1 MNLATVIPTAFVMI
15 AGPQILSAIFLA
27 TSEDWRRT
35 SAAYVFGAF
44 LSITLFVTLAYFLG
58 NGARDDDPS
67 DAIYWIVL
75 ALLLVAM
82 LRTYLKR
89 GESEPPKWMSRLL
102 TARPRFAFGLGFLLL
117 GVFPTDIIT
126 SVAVGSYLGNEDE
139 PLWYA
144 LIFIGCTLFLLA
156 LPALL
161 LLVFRERGEAFLP
174 KARAWMTTNSWIVNE
189 LVLLLFVV
197 IVGSNLA

>member
-1 MNLATVIPTAFVMI
+1 MI

-27 TSEDWRRT
+27 TSEDWRRN
-35 SAAYVFGAF
+35 SVAYVFGAF
-44 LSITLFVTLAYFLG
+44 LSISLFVTLAYFLG
-58 NGARDDDPS
+58 NGARGDGPS

-82 LRTYLKR
+82 VRTYLKR
-89 GESEPPKWMSRLL
+89 GESEPPKWMGRLL
-102 TARPRFAFGLGFLLL
+102 TARPRLAFALGFLLL

-144 LIFIGCTLFLLA
+144 VIFIGFTLLLLA
-156 LPALL
+156 LPALGL
-161 LLVFRERGEAFLP
+161 LAFRERGEAFLP
-174 KARAWMTTNSWIVNE
+174 KAREWMTTNSWMVNE

-197 IVGSNLA
+197 IVGSNVV

>member
-1 MNLATVIPTAFVMI
+1 MI

-27 TSEDWRRT
+27 TSEDWRRN

-44 LSITLFVTLAYFLG
+44 LSISLFVTLAYFLG
-58 NGARDDDPS
+58 SGARGDGPS
-67 DAIYWIVL
+67 DALYWIVL

-82 LRTYLKR
+82 VRTYLKR
-89 GESEPPKWMSRLL
+89 GESEPPKWMGRLL
-102 TARPRFAFGLGFLLL
+102 TARPRLAFALGFLLL

-126 SVAVGSYLGNEDE
+126 SVAVGSYLGNEDA

-144 LIFIGCTLFLLA
+144 VIFIGFTLLLLA
-156 LPALL
+156 LPALG

-174 KARAWMTTNSWIVNE
+174 KTREWMTTNSWVVNE

-197 IVGSNLA
+197 IVGSNVV